1 MQVQAGNA
9 SPDAFVPK
17 AQLHSGIRQLL
28 PRTSGEAVK
37 ARGTNQVHYQD
48 EHHAKRPSI
57 HVYVQDCSYTVLT
70 YDRDECFI
78 GLPALNM

>member
-9 SPDAFVPK
+9 SPGAFVPK

-57 HVYVQDCSYTVLT
+57 HPCVCA
-70 YDRDECFI
+70 
-78 GLPALNM
+78 GLLIYSLDL